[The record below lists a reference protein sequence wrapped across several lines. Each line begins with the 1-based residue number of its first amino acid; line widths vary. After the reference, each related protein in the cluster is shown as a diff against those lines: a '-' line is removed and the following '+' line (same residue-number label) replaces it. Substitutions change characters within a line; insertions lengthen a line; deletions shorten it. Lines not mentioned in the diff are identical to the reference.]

1 MTEISDYLF
10 FFFRNNY
17 NSNRLKICALFFNS
31 YCSLTRRSSAGALY
45 YREVMVFASGV
56 AAVIALLALAT
67 PAKKNLDKAN
77 QGMERMKPF
86 PPFWDSLPTTV

>member
-1 MTEISDYLF
+1 
-10 FFFRNNY
+10 
-17 NSNRLKICALFFNS
+17 
-31 YCSLTRRSSAGALY
+31 
-45 YREVMVFASGV
+45 MVFASGV